1 MLLLLT
7 ALSWLLLACICG
19 VQYLSGQAQVM
30 SVKCQSAVLLQPQ
43 AVVGGGAAAA
53 AAQAA
58 SPSAQEQQHAEA
70 PAPAQQQLERGS
82 GEQQQ
87 VAGEQQ
93 QQSLAGGAD
102 GNGTRSNRGHGSN
115 ETSSSSGGSSSSSEA
130 GASAVHLP
138 ESWRDVDAL
147 IQAPT
152 PRHGLQ
158 KKGGLPNRWVLPFIC
173 AGFAGC
179 C

>member
-7 ALSWLLLACICG
+7 ALSWLLLAGICG

-53 AAQAA
+53 AAAQAA
-58 SPSAQEQQHAEA
+58 SPSAQPQQHAQA
-70 PAPAQQQLERGS
+70 PAPAQQQRGRGS
-82 GEQQQ
+82 GAQQQ

-93 QQSLAGGAD
+93 QQTSAGGAD
-102 GNGTRSNRGHGSN
+102 GSGTRSNRGHGSN

-158 KKGGLPNRWVLPFIC
+158 KKGGLPNRWVLPFSC
-173 AGFAGC
+173 VGC

>member
-7 ALSWLLLACICG
+7 ALSWLLLAGICG

-30 SVKCQSAVLLQPQ
+30 SVKCQSAVLLQP
-43 AVVGGGAAAA
+43 
-53 AAQAA
+53 QAA

-102 GNGTRSNRGHGSN
+102 GSGTRSSNRGHGSN

-158 KKGGLPNRWVLPFIC
+158 KKGGLPNRWVLPFGC